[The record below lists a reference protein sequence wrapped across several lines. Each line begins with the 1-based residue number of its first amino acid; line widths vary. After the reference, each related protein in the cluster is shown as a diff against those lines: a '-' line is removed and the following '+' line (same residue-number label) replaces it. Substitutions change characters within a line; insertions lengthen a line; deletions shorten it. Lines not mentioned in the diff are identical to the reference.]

1 MEKMRE
7 EFEAWMTESGR
18 EFSVNVVNDRLGLE
32 LSYVPFQAEIAWS
45 AWKASRA
52 ALRVELPQPEPGDGA
67 MVWSVDVEVALDNAG
82 VSYK

>member
-7 EFEAWMTESGR
+7 EFEKWFEDDSFPLEANWFKKDDDGDYALSSTDFAWRG
-18 EFSVNVVNDRLGLE
+18 
-32 LSYVPFQAEIAWS
+32 
-45 AWKASRA
+45 WKASRA

-67 MVWSVDVEVALDNAG
+67 MAWSVDVEVALDNAG